1 MKYLISPLLLLSL
14 ACAPKKL
21 QTSHTQASQEHHQ
34 ALQLHS
40 SRSDSLISQASQ
52 SLQQHTLSWEISLQ
66 PDPNTH
72 ISLKKTSL
80 LTAQESQ
87 ESRQEHSSEE
97 HSITQQQHSKQHFHS
112 HTHYKKKSPYSLWGV
127 LPIFLLFSAL
137 GSLLLRYRNTTTC

>member
-21 QTSHTQASQEHHQ
+21 QTSHTQDSQEQH
-34 ALQLHS
+34 
-40 SRSDSLISQASQ
+40 QASQ
-52 SLQQHTLSWEISLQ
+52 SLQQHTISWEISLQ

-87 ESRQEHSSEE
+87 ESRQEHSSQE

-112 HTHYKKKSPYSLWGV
+112 HTRYKKKSPYSLWGV

-137 GSLLLRYRNTTTC
+137 GYLLLRYRKNTNC